1 MNRYL
6 STLETYTLK
15 SEITILID
23 KDENY
28 LGLENFIVFSKSVS
42 HSITLLQHNLQK
54 IHEEYNVSFVSLLW
68 ELFIRVVVGLGFNPI
83 AHRLTKTTWSVDHSE
98 CNRVNNMS
106 TLVGQHMLTLKKG
119 KEQGWKRYNRRK
131 HKIEESEGRA

>member
-54 IHEEYNVSFVSLLW
+54 IHEEYNVSFVSLL
-68 ELFIRVVVGLGFNPI
+68 
-83 AHRLTKTTWSVDHSE
+83 
-98 CNRVNNMS
+98 
-106 TLVGQHMLTLKKG
+106 
-119 KEQGWKRYNRRK
+119 
-131 HKIEESEGRA
+131 